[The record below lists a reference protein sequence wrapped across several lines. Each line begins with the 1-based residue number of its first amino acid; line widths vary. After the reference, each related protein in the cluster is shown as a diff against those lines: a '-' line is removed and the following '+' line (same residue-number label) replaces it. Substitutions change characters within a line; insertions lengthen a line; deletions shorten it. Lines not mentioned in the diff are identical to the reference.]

1 MKKAWSGLLRFTLLW
16 LVVGL
21 HAVQAAEVSTPTNQ
35 AKERPLEKV
44 VLQLKWLHQFQF
56 AGYYAAQK
64 QGYFRDEGLKVEIR
78 QRDLRKNN
86 VEQVLN
92 GEAQYGI
99 ADSVLFLYLAKKKPV
114 VIVAPIF
121 QHSPQVLFT
130 LKSSGLDSPYKLQG
144 KKIAFYLNDTDG
156 FPTLAMMKQLGV
168 TPVYDRMLIKTDP
181 NILTRKEVDA
191 YSGYLTNEAYFL
203 RQGGNSINIINPL
216 NYGID
221 LYGDMLFT
229 SRTEATE
236 HPGRVSRFKKAVLK
250 GWKYAMSH
258 KAEMAKYI
266 LETYHPPNKNY
277 AHLMYEANALDNI
290 IAQNTV
296 PIGTLD
302 EGRVRFINDLFKR
315 HGLINNNI
323 DLKNGIY
330 HENTS
335 ELQFTQSELAWMKAH
350 PVIRLAIDNNWAP
363 IEYIGEKGNY
373 QGIGAAF
380 FNYITMK
387 TGLNFMPDK
396 HSNWVQA
403 VEKMKKHQLDVYSA
417 AISTEERRVYAS
429 FTDPYVRFPTVIATR
444 DNAPYMSDPKLL
456 IGKVVAVTDGYA
468 MQEEMKRLY
477 PNVKLLP
484 VKNASEGL
492 RDVSLGKVYG
502 YIDNVASIGH
512 YIKAQGLANVKIS
525 GELPFKANIAIGVRK
540 DWPELQGIIQKVLNH
555 MPADTYAKLINPWL
569 KVKYETKYQWK
580 ELLIYLI
587 PILVI
592 FSIVLWYNLKLRQAK
607 QQLKETNTQLSML
620 LVTDHLTKVY
630 NRQYL
635 DQALDTEK
643 ARVDRYS
650 NKLSVIMIDLDHFKR
665 INDEYGHMVGDKV
678 LVDVSNVIRQTIR
691 KTDVFGRWGGG
702 EEFMIV
708 CPETGL
714 QQAFR
719 LAEKIRHTVEKAVL
733 VHGIQQTLSLGVAE
747 YRLTEKVSDT
757 VKRADECLYEA
768 KRAGRNQVKCS

>member
-1 MKKAWSGLLRFTLLW
+1 MKKTGLNLLWVTLLW
-16 LVVGL
+16 MVVGS
-21 HAVQAAEVSTPTNQ
+21 QAAQAAVASSSTAQST
-35 AKERPLEKV
+35 KKPLEKV

-64 QGYFRDEGLKVEIR
+64 EGYFRDEGLKVEIR

-86 VEQVLN
+86 VEQVIN

-99 ADSVLFLYLAKKKPV
+99 ADSVLFLYLAKKRPV

-121 QHSPQVLFT
+121 QNSPQVLFT

-156 FPTLAMMKQLGV
+156 FPVLAMMKQLNV
-168 TPVYDRMLIKTDP
+168 EPIYDRMLIKTDP
-181 NILTRKEVDA
+181 NILARKEVDA

-229 SRTEATE
+229 SRSEATE
-236 HPGRVSRFKKAVLK
+236 HPDRVLRFKKAVLK
-250 GWKYAMSH
+250 GWKYAMAH
-258 KAEMAKYI
+258 KAEMARYI
-266 LETYHPPNKNY
+266 LETYHPPHKTF

-290 IAQNTV
+290 IAQNSV

-302 EGRVRFINDLFKR
+302 EGRVRFINHLLKQ

-323 DLKNGIY
+323 DLKKGIY
-330 HENTS
+330 RENTC
-335 ELQFTQSELAWMKAH
+335 ELQFTPSELAWMKKH
-350 PVIRLAIDNNWAP
+350 PVVRLAIDNNWAP
-363 IEYIGEKGNY
+363 IEYVGENGNY

-380 FNYITMK
+380 FNYIAMK

-396 HSNWVQA
+396 RSSWVQA
-403 VEKMKKHQLDVYSA
+403 VEKMKNGQLDVYSA
-417 AISTEERRVYAS
+417 AISTADRRKYVN
-429 FTDPYVRFPTVIATR
+429 FTEPYVRFPTVIATR
-444 DNAPYMSDPKLL
+444 DNAPYMSDVKLL
-456 IGKVVAVTDGYA
+456 AGKLVAVTDGYA
-468 MQEEMKRLY
+468 MQEEMRRLY

-492 RDVSLGKVYG
+492 KDVSLGKVYG

-512 YIKAQGLANVKIS
+512 YIKSQGLANVKIS

-555 MPADTYAKLINPWL
+555 MPAETYASLINPWL

-580 ELLIYLI
+580 ELLIYLV
-587 PILVI
+587 PIFVI
-592 FSIVLWYNLKLRQAK
+592 FIIVLWYNLKLRQAK

-635 DQALDTEK
+635 DQTLDAEK
-643 ARVDRYS
+643 IRVDRYS
-650 NKLSVIMIDLDHFKR
+650 SKLSVIMVDLDHFKK

-678 LVDVSNVIRQTIR
+678 LVDVSNVIRLAIR
-691 KTDVFGRWGGG
+691 KTDVFGRWGG

-714 QQAFR
+714 QQTLR
-719 LAEKIRHTVEKAVL
+719 LAEKIRRTVEKAVL

-747 YRLTEKVSDT
+747 YRLTEKISDT

-768 KRAGRNQVKCS
+768 KRAGRNQVKCD

>member
-1 MKKAWSGLLRFTLLW
+1 MKEAWLSLLRFTLLW

-21 HAVQAAEVSTPTNQ
+21 HAVQAAEASTSTNQ
-35 AKERPLEKV
+35 AKERPLERV

-64 QGYFRDEGLKVEIR
+64 EGYFRDEGLKVDIR
-78 QRDLRKNN
+78 QRDIRKNN
-86 VEQVLN
+86 VEQVIN

-99 ADSVLFLYLAKKKPV
+99 ADSVLFLYLAKKRPV

-168 TPVYDRMLIKTDP
+168 SPIYDRMLIKTDP
-181 NILTRKEVDA
+181 NILARKEVDA

-203 RQGGNSINIINPL
+203 RQSGNAINIINPL

-236 HPGRVSRFKKAVLK
+236 HPDRVLRFKKAVLK

-266 LETYHPPNKNY
+266 LDTYHPPNKTY
-277 AHLMYEANALDNI
+277 AHLMYEANALDNV

-296 PIGTLD
+296 SIGTLD
-302 EGRVRFINDLFKR
+302 EGRARFINDLFKR
-315 HGLINNNI
+315 HGLISNNI

-335 ELQFTQSELAWMKAH
+335 ELQFTQNELAWMKAH

-380 FNYITMK
+380 FNYITIK
-387 TGLNFMPDK
+387 TGLKFRPDK

-417 AISTEERRVYAS
+417 AISTEERRTYAN

-468 MQEEMKRLY
+468 MQEEMRRLY
-477 PNVKLLP
+477 PNVKLLS

-502 YIDNVASIGH
+502 YIDNVASIGY
-512 YIKAQGLANVKIS
+512 YIKSQGLANVKIS

-540 DWPELQGIIQKVLNH
+540 DWPELQSIIQKVLSH
-555 MPADTYAKLINPWL
+555 MPADTYAELINPWL

-580 ELLIYLI
+580 ELLIYLV
-587 PILVI
+587 PILVVLA
-592 FSIVLWYNLKLRQAK
+592 IVLWYNLKLHQAK

-643 ARVDRYS
+643 ARVDRYA

-678 LVDVSNVIRQTIR
+678 LVDVSSVIRQTIR
-691 KTDVFGRWGGG
+691 KTDVFGRWGG

-708 CPETGL
+708 CPETGF
-714 QQAFR
+714 QQALR
-719 LAEKIRHTVEKAVL
+719 LAEKIRQTVEKAVL
-733 VHGIQQTLSLGVAE
+733 VHDIQQTLSLGVAE
-747 YRLTEKVSDT
+747 YRLTEKVFDT

-768 KRAGRNQVKCS
+768 KRAGRNQVKCG